1 GTSHSFGRL
10 GLGALSP
17 ATAARTRSSECVEE
31 VARLGTP
38 DGAPGSP
45 RSSSSPPR
53 EDMASPISPS
63 SRNAW
68 LAGMQHKM
76 PRLISSASNSGSS
89 ENIKETG
96 CTAQQPDDTDGFAA
110 VILGGAARS
119 DLEVRLS
126 FDLVLTTDADCIN
139 QLFNVLFNTMRHV
152 YCEMHE
158 HGIIG
163 DVALAW
169 LTEAVGEAMDCAG
182 HEVNARTATDFR

>member
-68 LAGMQHKM
+68 LAGISFISAPFSTQSNLHSHRSVK
-76 PRLISSASNSGSS
+76 LICLLPVH
-89 ENIKETG
+89 IHRD
-96 CTAQQPDDTDGFAA
+96 C
-110 VILGGAARS
+110 GAIS
-119 DLEVRLS
+119 
-126 FDLVLTTDADCIN
+126 
-139 QLFNVLFNTMRHV
+139 
-152 YCEMHE
+152 
-158 HGIIG
+158 
-163 DVALAW
+163 LA
-169 LTEAVGEAMDCAG
+169 EDRV
-182 HEVNARTATDFR
+182 

>member
-96 CTAQQPDDTDGFAA
+96 CTAQ
-110 VILGGAARS
+110 
-119 DLEVRLS
+119 VRLS